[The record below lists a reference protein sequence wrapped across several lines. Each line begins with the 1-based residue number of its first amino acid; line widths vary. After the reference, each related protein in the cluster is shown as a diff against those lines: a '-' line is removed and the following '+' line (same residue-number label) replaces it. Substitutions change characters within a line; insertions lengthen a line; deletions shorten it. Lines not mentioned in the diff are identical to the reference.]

1 MRLQEDINRIKQMMG
16 LLIEEDRKSYSGKN
30 RIILI
35 GPPTV
40 GKSTVAEELSSQ
52 LGIEYVKLDKQTK

>member
-1 MRLQEDINRIKQMMG
+1 MEGESLPGIDIPK
-16 LLIEEDRKSYSGKN
+16 DDKYAGKN

-40 GKSTVAEELSSQ
+40 CKSTVAEELSHK
-52 LGIEYVKLDKQTK
+52 IKNWI